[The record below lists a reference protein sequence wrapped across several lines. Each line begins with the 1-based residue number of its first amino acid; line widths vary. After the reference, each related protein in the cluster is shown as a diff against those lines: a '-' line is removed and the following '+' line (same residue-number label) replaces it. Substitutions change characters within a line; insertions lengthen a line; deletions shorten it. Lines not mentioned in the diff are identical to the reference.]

1 MRPFRAIAGLNLRGQ
16 FLLLLVSQLALLA
29 LVAALGARSLERLGA
44 GQRALGAGLPK
55 ASAVAR
61 VLHDSDTLRV
71 IHVSLIGA
79 ARNPDY
85 VARRLKRLKEVE
97 ADLAKSLAGM
107 EAAAWTAPER
117 ADVARIVA
125 GMRQYMEAFP
135 PVLARA
141 AKAGPDD
148 LPELIE
154 ANTAYRRDGYNLL
167 LAMLP
172 RLQEAGEAQVRADLA
187 TGRTGEGLLLG
198 GFLAAL
204 GLGLAVTHFLGRR
217 VRRQAEGL
225 LASMEAL
232 RQGDLAGPRT
242 EPGGGELGV
251 TAGALN
257 AVLDQ
262 LGDHIRTIADV
273 SQRVASSATELSATV
288 AQVRQAGDEI
298 GGSAQEQRRIMEQ
311 GAGLARDM
319 RDLAGT
325 VQEGAERL
333 QGLAEAA
340 EAGAGSACA
349 GAKASDEAIAG
360 ILDSSRKVG
369 QITRVIGEIA
379 RQTNMLALNA
389 AIEAAKAG
397 HQGRGFA
404 VVAEEVR
411 KLAERSADAAKEISA
426 LVGESDARVE
436 TGIQAVGRVSQDLDA
451 IRAGS
456 RENAAQVRTIA
467 AAMENQARAVAELLD
482 HLGRIGALTERHG
495 SSTTELAAT
504 MHETSRTVD
513 DLASLAGRLH
523 GLTEHFRL
531 A

>member
-1 MRPFRAIAGLNLRGQ
+1 MRLTRALSGLNLRGQ
-16 FLLLLVSQLALLA
+16 FLLLLASQLVLLA
-29 LVAALGARSLERLGA
+29 LVAALGIRSLERLGE

-55 ASAVAR
+55 ASTVAR

-85 VARRLKRLKEVE
+85 VTKRLKRLKEVE
-97 ADLAKSLAGM
+97 ADLTKSLAGM
-107 EAAAWTAPER
+107 EAVAWTPAER
-117 ADVARIVA
+117 ADVDRILA
-125 GMRQYMEAFP
+125 GMRTYMEAFP

-141 AKAGPDD
+141 AKAGADD

-154 ANTAYRRDGYNLL
+154 ANTAYRREGYNLL

-172 RLQEAGEAQVRADLA
+172 RLQEAGEAQVHSDLA
-187 TGRTGEGLLLG
+187 ASRAGEWLLLG

-204 GLGLAVTHFLGRR
+204 VLGLGFTQILSRR
-217 VRRQAEGL
+217 VRRQADGL
-225 LASMEAL
+225 LVSMEAL
-232 RQGDLAGPRT
+232 RQGDLAGPRPET
-242 EPGGGELGV
+242 GGGELGV

-288 AQVRQAGDEI
+288 GQVREAGDEI
-298 GGSAQEQRRIMEQ
+298 GVSAQEQRRIMEQ
-311 GAGLARDM
+311 GSGLVQDM
-319 RDLAGT
+319 RGLTGT
-325 VQEGAERL
+325 VQQGTVRL

-340 EAGAGSACA
+340 EAAAGSACA
-349 GAKASDEAIAG
+349 EAQASDQAIAG
-360 ILDSSRKVG
+360 ILESSRKVG
-369 QITRVIGEIA
+369 QITRVIGDLA

-411 KLAERSADAAKEISA
+411 KLAERSAAAVTEINQ
-426 LVGESDARVE
+426 LVQESGERVE
-436 TGIQAVGRVSQDLDA
+436 VGIQAVGRVGEGLVA
-451 IRAGS
+451 IQSSS
-456 RENAAQVRTIA
+456 RENAEQVRTIA
-467 AAMENQARAVAELLD
+467 AAMERQARSVAELLD
-482 HLGRIGALTERHG
+482 HLDRMGALSERHG
-495 SSTTELAAT
+495 SATTELAAT

-513 DLASLAGRLH
+513 DLASLASRLH
-523 GLTEHFRL
+523 GLTEHFRV